1 MEPCTRDRLV
11 NRLADPT
18 VLVCGIVN
26 VTPDSFFDGGRYR
39 NPSRAVDHALLLADE
54 GAGLLDIGGEST
66 HPGSSP
72 PSVDEE
78 IARVVPVIEA
88 VASRTPVPI
97 SVDTSR
103 PEVMRAAVAA
113 GAVMINDVRALQVC
127 DALDTAAA
135 LQVPVCL
142 MHMQGDPRT
151 MQVAPHYV
159 DVVAEVR
166 EFLSARVRQ
175 CQAAG
180 IPDGHVVLDPGFGF
194 GKTAGHN
201 VQLLSALRRI
211 GDLGFPVMAGLSR
224 KSVLGA
230 ITGRGPDDRLAAS
243 IAAAMVA
250 AQRGASVLRVHDVA
264 ATVDAIAIASAVVG
278 VPEHP

>member
-1 MEPCTRDRLV
+1 V
-11 NRLADPT
+11 SRLADPA

-26 VTPDSFFDGGRYR
+26 VTPDSFFDGGRYN
-39 NPSRAVDHALLLADE
+39 NPSRAVDHALTLVEE

-78 IARVVPVIEA
+78 IARVVPVIQA
-88 VASRTPVPI
+88 VARRTPVPI

-103 PEVMRAAVAA
+103 PEVMREAVAA
-113 GAVMINDVRALQVC
+113 GAAMINDVRALRLD
-127 DALDTAAA
+127 DALGTAAA

-166 EFLSARVRQ
+166 EFLSVRVQ
-175 CQAAG
+175 ECQAAG
-180 IPDGHVVLDPGFGF
+180 IPAGHIVLDPGFGF

-201 VQLLSALRRI
+201 VHLLSALGRI
-211 GDLGFPVMAGLSR
+211 GDLGYPVMAGLSR
-224 KSVLGA
+224 KSMLGA

-250 AQRGASVLRVHDVA
+250 AQRGASILRVHDVA
-264 ATVDAIAIASAVVG
+264 ATVDAVAIAAAVAGATQSV
-278 VPEHP
+278 